1 IAPRAS
7 TVSVLSTFLLIY
19 DAGLASAGQ
28 GQDASIIG
36 QVTDESGAVLPGV
49 TVTASSPALQVQTIT
64 SVTNERG
71 EYRLSPLPIGTYE
84 VVYTLSGFQTVRQ
97 QNIRLTDGVVA
108 NLH

>member
-1 IAPRAS
+1 MPRLLGLTRAS
-7 TVSVLSTFLLIY
+7 SVSALSVVLLIY
-19 DAGLASAGQ
+19 TAGLASTGQ

-71 EYRLSPLPIGTYE
+71 EYRVSPLPIGTYE
-84 VVYTLSGFQTVRQ
+84 RDSTLVGLQS
-97 QNIRLTDGVVA
+97 
-108 NLH
+108 